1 MIGQDFNSGF
11 SKGVAKVKR
20 GGTLF
25 AVANFKFP
33 NIGHA
38 PSIIRSKYP
47 TNPIYWYPDAT
58 AKDVMA
64 GYTSEIATA
73 GIQLRLGS
81 SNPSVSERIL
91 FVNKMFK
98 LNKSKVCKS
107 AKDLDTGLRVRQFD
121 DTGKP
126 EKGKGEDAPDHVCDA
141 NEYVDVRVSKSDPE
155 LLGLWQMTS
164 SSARRYDNLETI
176 SA

>member
-20 GGTLF
+20 DGVIF
-25 AVANFKFP
+25 AVSTFSFP
-33 NIGHA
+33 NIAHA

-47 TNPIYWYPDAT
+47 TNPIYWYPDCT
-58 AKDVMA
+58 SSSIMA
-64 GYTSEIATA
+64 GYTSEIANA
-73 GIQLRLGS
+73 GIQLRLGAT
-81 SNPSVSERIL
+81 NPSISERIL

-98 LNKSKVCKS
+98 LNKSKVCKC

-126 EKGKGEDAPDHVCDA
+126 EKGKGENAPDHICDA
-141 NEYVDVRVSKSDPE
+141 NEYVDVRMSKSDPE
-155 LLGLWQMTS
+155 LLALWQMTA
-164 SSARRYDNLETI
+164 SSARRYDNLGAI
-176 SA
+176 AS